1 MAAASDTGSGGPRQ
15 ETELERLD
23 RNTVELL
30 TELRVAA
37 TGVQVML
44 AFLLVVPFNARWSRV
59 TAFDRV
65 DYFITLLCVSAAAAL
80 LIAPSMHH
88 RLLFRH
94 GQKPYLVQ
102 VANRCAIAGGAFMV
116 VGLTGA
122 LTLLSNVLFGPVAA
136 AIVGSATALG
146 VSALWFWI
154 PLRRRMRTPGRAGRP
169 GSLGR

>member
-1 MAAASDTGSGGPRQ
+1 MGCIAAARGTGSGGPRKG
-15 ETELERLD
+15 TELERLD

-65 DYFITLLCVSAAAAL
+65 DYFVTLLCVSAAAAL
-80 LIAPSMHH
+80 LIAPSMQH

-94 GQKPYLVQ
+94 GQKAYL
-102 VANRCAIAGGAFMV
+102 
-116 VGLTGA
+116 
-122 LTLLSNVLFGPVAA
+122 
-136 AIVGSATALG
+136 
-146 VSALWFWI
+146 
-154 PLRRRMRTPGRAGRP
+154 
-169 GSLGR
+169 